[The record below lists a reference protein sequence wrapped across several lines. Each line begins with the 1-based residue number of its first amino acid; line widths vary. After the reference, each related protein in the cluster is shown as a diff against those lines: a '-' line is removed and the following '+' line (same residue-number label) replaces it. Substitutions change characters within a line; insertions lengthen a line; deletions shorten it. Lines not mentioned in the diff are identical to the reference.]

1 MKRAGHLFGQVVRP
15 DNLERA
21 FWKASRGKRARADQR
36 AYAANLGE
44 ELARLRQGLL
54 DGTYAVGAYRRF
66 TVYEPKER
74 IICAAAF
81 RERVLH
87 HALMNVLEPWFEKW
101 LVFDTYACRA
111 GKGQLAAVRRAQVF
125 ARRYAYFLKCD
136 IRKFFDSVPHEG
148 IEEMLRRKIKDRRV
162 IAWLMKIVGTYETTP
177 GRGLPIGN
185 LTSQHLANLYLDRVD
200 RFVESS
206 TCNAVRY
213 MDDFVVWSDDR
224 SALKGVRD
232 AVDGFVRRELGLTL
246 KDAPYINRTAH
257 GMDFLGLRV
266 YPGRIRANRASLD
279 RFTRKARCY
288 DRFLAEGIW
297 SEAVYQE
304 RMTALTAFLQSADT
318 LGWRRRQAGAA
329 DQPLLM
335 GERRN
340 ASGSNRVQRGGNYNN
355 NAQNCRSANRNNNNP
370 SNRNN
375 NIGFRL
381 CCSAAP
387 QDSENHAVPGA
398 LPFACAT
405 NTHGPCGVGRPYAEH
420 DAGPFFPNRSLTET
434 VRGEVTK

>member
-1 MKRAGHLFGQVVRP
+1 MAQFKTFYIAMTDEGTMQDRLNAFLRAH
-15 DNLERA
+15 
-21 FWKASRGKRARADQR
+21 
-36 AYAANLGE
+36 
-44 ELARLRQGLL
+44 
-54 DGTYAVGAYRRF
+54 
-66 TVYEPKER
+66 
-74 IICAAAF
+74 
-81 RERVLH
+81 RVL
-87 HALMNVLEPWFEKW
+87 
-101 LVFDTYACRA
+101 
-111 GKGQLAAVRRAQVF
+111 AVRQRDF
-125 ARRYAYFLKCD
+125 
-136 IRKFFDSVPHEG
+136 PEG
-148 IEEMLRRKIKDRRV
+148 
-162 IAWLMKIVGTYETTP
+162 WG
-177 GRGLPIGN
+177 
-185 LTSQHLANLYLDRVD
+185 
-200 RFVESS
+200 FCVEW
-206 TCNAVRY
+206 
-213 MDDFVVWSDDR
+213 MD
-224 SALKGVRD
+224 
-232 AVDGFVRRELGLTL
+232 
-246 KDAPYINRTAH
+246 

-266 YPGRIRANRASLD
+266 YPSRIRANRASLD
-279 RFTRKARCY
+279 RFMRKARRY
-288 DRFLAEGIW
+288 DRSLAEGIW

-420 DAGPFFPNRSLTET
+420 DAGPSSPNRFLMTT
-434 VRGEVTK
+434 VQGEVMT